1 MKTFTKAIIA
11 LSALAAVAG
20 CAKEQTNDSAISN
33 IERTIPLSLTA
44 GQEDENANTRAAVD
58 ANNSKVIDWSKD
70 DCLSVFDGANANC
83 KFTLDDASA
92 GKSVGT
98 FSGKVSKTSAAGY
111 AALYPY
117 QSTASYD
124 GSKINGVVLKS
135 AQTAVSGSFDPEAAL
150 MCAKSTKAGESLS
163 FWNIVGFLKF
173 TTDFECK
180 EVTLVSNNSSD
191 KLAGTIEVNPSD
203 TTFSVTSGAASQ
215 ITLSPASGNLAAGTY
230 YIAILPGTLSKGFK
244 LIFTMT
250 DGSQKY
256 KSSVKSWKFPRKKVK
271 NITTAFSSDA
281 LTTDLS
287 ASESAN
293 CYLVK
298 TAGSYAFK
306 AVKGNSATS
315 VGSVSS
321 VEVLWESDG
330 SESAPSKGAIVAS
343 SATFSGDY
351 IEFSIP
357 VQEVLRNG
365 NAVIAAKDAGGT
377 ILWSWHIW
385 CTSEGYNEQVYNNN
399 AGTMMD
405 RNLGAI
411 TAEAGNV
418 GSLGLL
424 YQWGR
429 KDPFLGSSSVSSSTK
444 AASTSSAW
452 ATSSSSLS
460 LELTVKNPMTF
471 YTGGG
476 MPDGSW
482 ASTKTVNDP
491 CPAGWRVPDGG
502 TSGIWATAKGSSSD
516 FRVTS
521 SSYGLN
527 FSGAFGGDATIW
539 YPAAGYYNAS
549 GTFEATGSYGNYW
562 SATYTSNDAYDLNF
576 ATRNEDGV
584 GYVCPMAK
592 SGSRA
597 WGMSVRCCKIK

>member
-11 LSALAAVAG
+11 LSVLAAVAG
-20 CAKEQTNDSAISN
+20 CTKEQTNDSAISS

-44 GQEDENANTRAAVD
+44 GQEDATDTRAATD
-58 ANNSKVIDWSKD
+58 ASNSKVIDWSKD
-70 DCLSVFDGANANC
+70 DNLSVFDGANANC

-98 FSGKVSKTSAAGY
+98 FSGKVSETSAAGY

-117 QSTASYD
+117 QSTASYN
-124 GSKINGVVLKS
+124 GSKISGVVLKS
-135 AQTAVSGSFDPEAAL
+135 AQTAVPGSFDPEAAL

-163 FWNIVGFLKF
+163 FKNLVGFIKF
-173 TTDFECK
+173 TTTFECK
-180 EVTLVSNNSSD
+180 AVTLVSNNSSD
-191 KLAGTIEVNPSD
+191 VLAGTIEVTPGDNP
-203 TTFSVTSGAASQ
+203 TFSVISGATHKIS
-215 ITLSPASGNLAAGTY
+215 LSPASGNLAAGTY

-256 KSSVKSWKFPRKKVK
+256 KPSVKSWEFPRKKVM
-271 NITTAFSSDA
+271 NIKTEISSDA

-293 CYLVK
+293 CYLVTK
-298 TAGSYAFK
+298 AGSYAFK

-315 VGSVSS
+315 VGNVRS
-321 VEVLWESDG
+321 VEVLWESFG
-330 SESAPSKGAIVAS
+330 TSTTPTKGDLIS
-343 SATFSGDY
+343 SATFSGEHL
-351 IEFSIP
+351 EFSTP
-357 VQEVLRNG
+357 TTFKDG
-365 NAVIAAKDAGGT
+365 NAAIAAKDADGT

-385 CTSEGYNEQVYNNN
+385 CASEGYKEQVYYNN

-418 GSLGLL
+418 GSLGLF

-460 LELTVKNPMTF
+460 QNLTVKNPMTF

-476 MPDGSW
+476 MPDGNW

-502 TSGIWATAKGSSSD
+502 ASGIWATAKGSSKD
-516 FRVTS
+516 FTVTT

-527 FSGAFGGDATIW
+527 FSDAFGIDKTIW

-562 SATYTSNDAYDLNF
+562 SATYTSNDVYDLNF
-576 ATRNEDGV
+576 ATRDDEGR
-584 GYVCPMAK
+584 GYVNSTAT

-597 WGMSVRCCKIK
+597 WGMTVRCCKIE

>member
-44 GQEDENANTRAAVD
+44 GQEDGDANTRAAVE
-58 ANNSKVIDWSKD
+58 ANGKVIDWSKG

-83 KFTLDDASA
+83 EFTLDDASA
-92 GKSVGT
+92 GNSVGT

-117 QSTASYD
+117 QSTASYN
-124 GSKINGVVLKS
+124 GSKISGVVLKS

-180 EVTLVSNNSSD
+180 EVTLVSNNASD
-191 KLAGTIEVNPSD
+191 ALAGTIEVNPSD

-215 ITLSPASGNLAAGTY
+215 ITLSPASGTLAAGTY

-271 NITTAFSSDA
+271 NITTAFSSNA
-281 LTTDLS
+281 LTPVLS
-287 ASESAN
+287 APESAN

-306 AVKGNSATS
+306 AVKGNTNTS

-321 VEVLWESDG
+321 VEVLWESFGTSTSPTNGDLI
-330 SESAPSKGAIVAS
+330 A
-343 SATFSGDY
+343 SATVSGEY
-351 IEFSIP
+351 LEFSTP
-357 VQEVLRNG
+357 TTFKDG

-411 TAEAGNV
+411 TAKAGNV

-460 LELTVKNPMTF
+460 QDLTVTNPMTF

-502 TSGIWATAKGSSSD
+502 TSGIWATAKGSSAD
-516 FRVTS
+516 FTVTS

-562 SATYTSNDAYDLNF
+562 SATYTTNDAYDLNF
-576 ATRNEDGV
+576 ATNSEGR
-584 GYVCPMAK
+584 GYVNSKAT